1 MSRRIQHF
9 ALLLLGFALIVPA
22 SASATLMARISLE
35 TLVDEAEYIALVRAE
50 EGIGTMEAGRIVTDT
65 VLRVVDGWKGQG
77 EVLTA
82 RTLGGEVGDY
92 GSRVSGAA
100 SFEAGRLYVVFLERR
115 AGHLRAMGMSQGVM
129 PVFDGSVFTGGRGI
143 SYVSEQP
150 NGAVEPGG
158 AEQVAT
164 FLSGT
169 MPLEALRT
177 RVAELL
183 AEQ

>member
-1 MSRRIQHF
+1 
-9 ALLLLGFALIVPA
+9 
-22 SASATLMARISLE
+22 MARVSLE
-35 TLVDEAEYIALVRAE
+35 TLVDEAEHIALVRAE

-129 PVFDGSVFTGGRGI
+129 PVFDGSVFTGGHGI

-150 NGAVEPGG
+150 NGAVEPGGGAVEPGG